1 MSDHKTNEMT
11 YQEKL
16 NAEFGRS
23 KSAEEEKALLRE
35 QIVDLRKVNTQ
46 PSKLSACS
54 KPWKQILATVQLL
67 ISIYSINYSCF
78 TCYLV
83 TFDCTFIETIFSCLC

>member
-1 MSDHKTNEMT
+1 MNMILVIVCIAELFLFRIPSLSCVPNCPQMMSDHKTNEMT

-35 QIVDLRKVNTQ
+35 QIVDLRKVSTQ
-46 PSKLSACS
+46 PS
-54 KPWKQILATVQLL
+54 
-67 ISIYSINYSCF
+67 
-78 TCYLV
+78 
-83 TFDCTFIETIFSCLC
+83 

>member
-1 MSDHKTNEMT
+1 MLSDHKTNEMT

-35 QIVDLRKVNTQ
+35 QIVDLRKVNAQ
-46 PSKLSACS
+46 LLSAYC
-54 KPWKQILATVQLL
+54 K
-67 ISIYSINYSCF
+67 
-78 TCYLV
+78 
-83 TFDCTFIETIFSCLC
+83 